1 MYEIVNVQYTG
12 TYNNGGTNI
21 PAVLGEF
28 RATTAADLP
37 AQNVDCHIICGCDGL
52 DIATGDR
59 YIWNGSSW
67 IRQPSDR
74 AFSNVYTKS
83 EIDGMVIPY
92 TNAAIETGLLLD
104 GTTKN
109 KLQLTG
115 SNVTG
120 YGIQCTFD
128 HVAGT
133 IHLDGINADKKCTG
147 SFNIQAA
154 QSINAPFVAGTVYH
168 FVCGG
173 YETSNDT
180 IGLYVYTSG
189 ATPVS
194 QFDCYQNN
202 VVAWND
208 AWKQN
213 SGFRLFIRSG
223 TVVDN
228 VTLQPMICTEF
239 DYQISAGIVPYT
251 PTPHELYALIK
262 SYHP

>member
-1 MYEIVNVQYTG
+1 MWRIIDTMQEFIDRQTGVRSIMCEI
-12 TYNNGGTNI
+12 
-21 PAVLGEF
+21 A
-28 RATTAADLP
+28 ADTAADLP
-37 AQNVDCHIICGCDGL
+37 ANTIERVFILGTFATAID
-52 DIATGDR
+52 TGDI
-59 YIWNGSSW
+59 YKINSAGSW
-67 IRQPSDR
+67 ILQPSQN

-83 EIDGMVIPY
+83 EIDSMFIPY

-115 SNVTG
+115 SDVTG

-147 SFNIQAA
+147 SFNIQIAPT
-154 QSINAPFVAGTVYH
+154 INAPFVAGTVYR

-189 ATPVS
+189 ATPIS

-202 VVAWND
+202 VAEWND
-208 AWKQN
+208 AWKQT

-223 TVVDN
+223 TVVDD

>member
-1 MYEIVNVQYTG
+1 MWRIIDTMQEFIDRQTGVRSIMCEI
-12 TYNNGGTNI
+12 
-21 PAVLGEF
+21 A
-28 RATTAADLP
+28 ADTAADLP
-37 AQNVDCHIICGCDGL
+37 ANTTDRVFILGSFATAID
-52 DIATGDR
+52 TGDI
-59 YIWNGSSW
+59 YKINSAGAW
-67 IRQPSDR
+67 ILQPSQN

-83 EIDGMVIPY
+83 EIDGMIIPY

-109 KLQLTG
+109 KLQLAG
-115 SNVTG
+115 SDVTG

-154 QSINAPFVAGTVYH
+154 PSINAPFVAGTVYR

-173 YETSNDT
+173 YQTSNDS
-180 IGLYVYTSG
+180 IGLYVYTQG
-189 ATPVS
+189 ATPIS

-202 VVAWND
+202 VAAWND

-239 DYQISAGIVPYT
+239 DYQISQGIVPYT

>member
-1 MYEIVNVQYTG
+1 MWRIIDTMQEFIDRQTGVRSIMCEI
-12 TYNNGGTNI
+12 
-21 PAVLGEF
+21 A
-28 RATTAADLP
+28 ADTAADLP
-37 AQNVDCHIICGCDGL
+37 ANTAERVFILGTFATTID
-52 DIATGDR
+52 TGDI
-59 YIWNGSSW
+59 YKINSAGSW
-67 IRQPSDR
+67 ILQPSQN

-83 EIDGMVIPY
+83 EIDGMIVPY
-92 TNAAIETGLLLD
+92 TNAAIETGFLLD

-154 QSINAPFVAGTVYH
+154 PSINAPFVAGTVYR

-180 IGLYVYTSG
+180 IGMYVYTSG
-189 ATPVS
+189 ATPIS

-202 VVAWND
+202 VAEWND

-239 DYQISAGIVPYT
+239 DYNISPAIVPYT

>member
-1 MYEIVNVQYTG
+1 MWRIIDTMQEFIDRQTGVRSIMCEI
-12 TYNNGGTNI
+12 
-21 PAVLGEF
+21 A
-28 RATTAADLP
+28 ADTAADLP
-37 AQNVDCHIICGCDGL
+37 ANTAERVFILGSFATAID
-52 DIATGDR
+52 TGDI
-59 YIWNGSSW
+59 YKINSAGAW
-67 IRQPSDR
+67 ILQPSQN

-83 EIDGMVIPY
+83 EIDGMIIPY
-92 TNAAIETGLLLD
+92 TNAAIETGFLLD

-173 YETSNDT
+173 YQTSNDT
-180 IGLYVYTSG
+180 IGLYVYTQG

-228 VTLQPMICTEF
+228 ITLQPMICTEF

-251 PTPHELYALIK
+251 PTPHELYTLIK

>member
-1 MYEIVNVQYTG
+1 MWRIIDTMQEFIDRQTGVRSIMCEI
-12 TYNNGGTNI
+12 
-21 PAVLGEF
+21 A
-28 RATTAADLP
+28 ADTAADLP
-37 AQNVDCHIICGCDGL
+37 ANTADRVFILGTFATAID
-52 DIATGDR
+52 TGDI
-59 YIWNGSSW
+59 YKINSAGAW
-67 IRQPSDR
+67 ILQPSQN

-83 EIDGMVIPY
+83 EIEGMIIPY

-120 YGIQCTFD
+120 YGIKCTFD

-154 QSINAPFVAGTVYH
+154 QSINAPFVAGTVYR

-189 ATPVS
+189 ATPIS

-202 VVAWND
+202 VAEWND

>member
-1 MYEIVNVQYTG
+1 MWRIIDTMQEFIDRQTGVRSIMCEI
-12 TYNNGGTNI
+12 
-21 PAVLGEF
+21 A
-28 RATTAADLP
+28 ADTAADLP
-37 AQNVDCHIICGCDGL
+37 ANSAERVFILGTFATAID
-52 DIATGDR
+52 TGDI
-59 YIWNGSSW
+59 YKINSAGAW
-67 IRQPSDR
+67 ILQPSQN

-83 EIDGMVIPY
+83 EIDGMIIPY
-92 TNAAIETGLLLD
+92 TNAAIETGFLLD

-173 YETSNDT
+173 YQTSNDT
-180 IGLYVYTSG
+180 IGLYVYTQG